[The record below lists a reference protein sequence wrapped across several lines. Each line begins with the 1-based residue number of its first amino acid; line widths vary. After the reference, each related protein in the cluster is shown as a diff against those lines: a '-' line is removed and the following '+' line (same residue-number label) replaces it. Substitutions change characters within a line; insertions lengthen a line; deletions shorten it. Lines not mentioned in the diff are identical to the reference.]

1 MAETQTLDPIRV
13 PEPILQSGD
22 QAWIDRYRAA
32 VTKQRAEKAAKAG
45 AKAVKPSAQAP
56 AKKKDS

>member
-22 QAWIDRYRAA
+22 QAWIDRYTAA
-32 VTKQRAEKAAKAG
+32 VTKQRAEKGKG
-45 AKAVKPSAQAP
+45 DVKAQAP

>member
-32 VTKQRAEKAAKAG
+32 VTKQRAEKAKG
-45 AKAVKPSAQAP
+45 AVKTQAP

>member
-32 VTKQRAEKAAKAG
+32 VTKQRAEKAKG
-45 AKAVKPSAQAP
+45 AVKAPAQAP